1 MIAAVV
7 CQCTGGLRLGCEAG
21 GLHPRSGESPVQS
34 SKNGCVT
41 PVQKCLLEKPM
52 LSKLKAL
59 GRNNVKKGDKIQGQD
74 RQFQVE

>member
-1 MIAAVV
+1 
-7 CQCTGGLRLGCEAG
+7 
-21 GLHPRSGESPVQS
+21 
-34 SKNGCVT
+34 
-41 PVQKCLLEKPM
+41 M